1 MNNKH
6 SRDASVNNTRND
18 ECINFDDMDLCM
30 STYNKGKFDKNR
42 KCLVFPSFLILLP
55 KKFLTKTKIYFDSF

>member
-6 SRDASVNNTRND
+6 SRDASVNNTRNV

-30 STYNKGKFDKNR
+30 NTYNKGKFDKNR
-42 KCLVFPSFLILLP
+42 KCLVFTSF
-55 KKFLTKTKIYFDSF
+55 